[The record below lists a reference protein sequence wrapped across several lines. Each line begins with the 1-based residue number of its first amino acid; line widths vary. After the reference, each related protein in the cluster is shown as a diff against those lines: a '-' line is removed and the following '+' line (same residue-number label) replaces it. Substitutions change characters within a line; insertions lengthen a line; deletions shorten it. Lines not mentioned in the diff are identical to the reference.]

1 LTLGPHQKA
10 INKEK
15 HMHELSLRLGAAAVG
30 FPDRVGARR
39 LGDLRA
45 GGDRGQATVEYVGLV
60 VVLGT
65 GIGLIVAG
73 LDGLGFATKI
83 GSKLIGGITGALGKI
98 MP

>member
-1 LTLGPHQKA
+1 MQN
-10 INKEK
+10 I
-15 HMHELSLRLGAAAVG
+15 SLRLAAWAT
-30 FPDRVGARR
+30 DIQH
-39 LGDLRA
+39 RA
-45 GGDRGQATVEYVGLV
+45 GEQRGQATVEYVGLT

-98 MP
+98 VN

>member
-1 LTLGPHQKA
+1 MRQLK
-10 INKEK
+10 
-15 HMHELSLRLGAAAVG
+15 LRLAAIAT
-30 FPDRVGARR
+30 D
-39 LGDLRA
+39 LWLRA
-45 GGDRGQATVEYVGLV
+45 EDDSGQATVEYVGLT

-98 MP
+98 I

>member
-1 LTLGPHQKA
+1 M
-10 INKEK
+10 N
-15 HMHELSLRLGAAAVG
+15 ELSLRLGAAVIG
-30 FPDRVGARR
+30 LPDR
-39 LGDLRA
+39 LDDLRSS
-45 GGDRGQATVEYVGLV
+45 GQRGQATVEYVGLV

-83 GSKLIGGITGALGKI
+83 GTKLIGGITGALGKI

>member
-1 LTLGPHQKA
+1 MNE
-10 INKEK
+10 I
-15 HMHELSLRLGAAAVG
+15 SLRLAAWAT
-30 FPDRVGARR
+30 DLNHR
-39 LGDLRA
+39 LA
-45 GGDRGQATVEYVGLV
+45 GDRGQATVEYVGLT

-98 MP
+98 I

>member
-1 LTLGPHQKA
+1 MNT
-10 INKEK
+10 
-15 HMHELSLRLGAAAVG
+15 LSLRLAAYAT
-30 FPDRVGARR
+30 
-39 LGDLRA
+39 DLHHRA
-45 GGDRGQATVEYVGLV
+45 TLVREDGERGQATVEYVGLT

-98 MP
+98 L

>member
-1 LTLGPHQKA
+1 MQ
-10 INKEK
+10 N
-15 HMHELSLRLGAAAVG
+15 LSLRLAAIAT
-30 FPDRVGARR
+30 
-39 LGDLRA
+39 DLHHRA
-45 GGDRGQATVEYVGLV
+45 STVRADGERGQATVEYVGLT

-98 MP
+98 L